1 MSPSS
6 SRSSRSAK
14 STPSTATDTKQAV
27 AAGATIGTAALLGVV
42 GVLAV
47 LQGLAAILRGPTFVI
62 GFEYVYKIDANGWGW
77 IHLILGAGAIAV
89 AVGLFTGKTWAAVA
103 AIVVAGLS
111 IILNFMWLPYY
122 PWWSIIVIAL
132 DVFIIWSVGTW
143 RQSTAVRS

>member
-1 MSPSS
+1 MARSSARSTQSTPTSS
-6 SRSSRSAK
+6 S
-14 STPSTATDTKQAV
+14 DTKQAV
-27 AAGATIGTAALLGVV
+27 AAGATIGAAALLGVV

-47 LQGLAAILRGPTFVI
+47 LQGLAAILRGPAFVI
-62 GFEYVYKIDANGWGW
+62 GFDYVYKIDANGWGW
-77 IHLILGAGAIAV
+77 IHLILGLGAIAV
-89 AVGLFTGKTWAAVA
+89 AFGLFTGRSWAAVA

-143 RQSTAVRS
+143 RQSLAARG

>member
-1 MSPSS
+1 MARSS
-6 SRSSRSAK
+6 SRSTQ
-14 STPSTATDTKQAV
+14 STPSDAKQAV
-27 AAGATIGTAALLGVV
+27 AAGATIGTAALLGIV

-77 IHLILGAGAIAV
+77 IHLVLGAGAVAV
-89 AVGLFTGKTWAAVA
+89 AVGLFTGKSWAAAA

-111 IILNFMWLPYY
+111 IVLNFMWLPYY

-143 RQSTAVRS
+143 RQSTAVRR

>member
-1 MSPSS
+1 MARSS
-6 SRSSRSAK
+6 SRSTTT
-14 STPSTATDTKQAV
+14 TPSNTKQAV
-27 AAGATIGTAALLGVV
+27 AAGATIGTAALLGIV

-47 LQGLAAILRGPTFVI
+47 LQGIAAILRGPTFVI

-77 IHLILGAGAIAV
+77 IHLILGAAAIV
-89 AVGLFTGKTWAAVA
+89 VSVGLFTGRSWAAVA

-111 IILNFMWLPYY
+111 VILNFMWLPYY

-143 RQSTAVRS
+143 SQSAASRR

>member
-1 MSPSS
+1 MARSS
-6 SRSSRSAK
+6 SRSTSRT
-14 STPSTATDTKQAV
+14 TPSDTKQAV
-27 AAGATIGTAALLGVV
+27 AAGATIGTAALLGIV

-62 GFEYVYKIDANGWGW
+62 GFDYVYKIDANGWGW

-89 AVGLFTGKTWAAVA
+89 AGGLFSAKSWAAVA

-111 IILNFMWLPYY
+111 IVLNFMWLPYY

-143 RQSTAVRS
+143 GQSAGSRR

>member
-1 MSPSS
+1 MARSS
-6 SRSSRSAK
+6 SRSTT
-14 STPSTATDTKQAV
+14 STPSDTKQAV
-27 AAGATIGTAALLGVV
+27 AAGATIGAAVLLGVI

-47 LQGLAAILRGPTFVI
+47 LQGLAAILRGPSFVI
-62 GFEYVYKIDANGWGW
+62 GFDYVYKIDANGWGW
-77 IHLILGAGAIAV
+77 IHLILGAAAIAV
-89 AVGLFTGKTWAAVA
+89 AVGLFSGQSWAAVA

-143 RQSTAVRS
+143 RQSTASRG

>member
-1 MSPSS
+1 MARSS
-6 SRSSRSAK
+6 SRSTT
-14 STPSTATDTKQAV
+14 STPSNAKQAV
-27 AAGATIGTAALLGVV
+27 AAGATIGTAALLGIV

-77 IHLILGAGAIAV
+77 IHLILGAAAIAV
-89 AVGLFTGKTWAAVA
+89 SVGLFTGKSWAAVA

-143 RQSTAVRS
+143 RQSTAVRG